1 MQSSWGDFSC
11 VDQQLLELSLAQQ
24 HNRQQ
29 QTPQPAG
36 DAATATACEGTRR
49 VPSID
54 CGVGPLNTVPLPQM
68 SCECPGSHVTAHII
82 GHTQVLLEHVF

>member
-24 HNRQQ
+24 QHRQRQSQ
-29 QTPQPAG
+29 QPVDPAAAIEG
-36 DAATATACEGTRR
+36 DQDTRR

-54 CGVGPLNTVPLPQM
+54 CGAGPLIMVGL
-68 SCECPGSHVTAHII
+68 G
-82 GHTQVLLEHVF
+82 

>member
-24 HNRQQ
+24 NQRQQ
-29 QTPQPAG
+29 QEPQLAG
-36 DAATATACEGTRR
+36 GAAAAAGEATRR

-54 CGVGPLNTVPLPQM
+54 CGVGPTNTVPLF
-68 SCECPGSHVTAHII
+68 CRCHTID
-82 GHTQVLLEHVF
+82 GH